1 MFVALQVEFT
11 SLQLHDFH
19 HGARESGQICGQSR
33 LDAIRQLHGT
43 TYYLVLT
50 NSALRLSPRWRYNV
64 PVNIFTTTTCS
75 FFLSFFDF
83 GAPFFLGMTSGSN
96 PARASPDPLVVLRAD
111 AVASLFLPPFF
122 FFISEEESLNSCE
135 NVTLFWL
142 LAAPS
147 LPLLLLESSSLLLL
161 RFLDVVLEFS
171 LESTLGVSL
180 PLLRL
185 FWLLADVE
193 GSSSSSS
200 LQPSLPLSLLLDVDG
215 VAIGGIGDMARFAC
229 SSLVP
234 NLGALLFIASMAVMT
249 FPSCFSG
256 ISSSLRRRSMGETT
270 QIGLASVL
278 SDDFL
283 LSLPVTMLSLYSYS
297 M

>member
-1 MFVALQVEFT
+1 
-11 SLQLHDFH
+11 
-19 HGARESGQICGQSR
+19 
-33 LDAIRQLHGT
+33 
-43 TYYLVLT
+43 
-50 NSALRLSPRWRYNV
+50 
-64 PVNIFTTTTCS
+64 
-75 FFLSFFDF
+75 
-83 GAPFFLGMTSGSN
+83 MTSGNS

-122 FFISEEESLNSCE
+122 FFISEEASLNSCE
-135 NVTLFWL
+135 NLTLFWL

-161 RFLDVVLEFS
+161 CFLDMVLEFS

-185 FWLLADVE
+185 FLLLADVE
-193 GSSSSSS
+193 GSSSSS
-200 LQPSLPLSLLLDVDG
+200 LLPSLPLSLLLDVDG

-256 ISSSLRRRSMGETT
+256 ISSSLRRRSIGETT

-283 LSLPVTMLSLYSYS
+283 LSLPVTMLPLYSYS